1 MRPLL
6 MAATTALLALAACSS
21 SPEPPKQQA
30 ASPKNEPTPEVFRV
44 KLDTSKGPV
53 ILECHRDWAPKG
65 VDHFYTLVKLGY
77 YDGNRFFRAV
87 HNFVQFGISGDPKT
101 NQLWST
107 AFISDDPVKESN
119 VRGAISYAKDGPN
132 RRSTQLFINLR
143 DNKPLDKQGFAPIG
157 KVVDGMD
164 VVDTFYSSYGEMPS
178 RGGQGPDP
186 SKIEVEGN
194 DYLANHFPRLDY
206 ISKATLVPNP

>member
-1 MRPLL
+1 MRTALTCTV
-6 MAATTALLALAACSS
+6 AALLALAACSS
-21 SPEPPKQQA
+21 PPEEPRKQA
-30 ASPKNEPTPEVFRV
+30 AAPKNEPTPDVFRV

-53 ILECHRDWAPKG
+53 AIEVHRDWAPKG

-77 YDGNRFFRAV
+77 YDGDRFFRAV
-87 HNFVQFGISGDPKT
+87 RSFVQFGINGDAKT

-107 AFISDDPVKESN
+107 AYISDDPVKESN
-119 VRGAISYAKDGPN
+119 VRGAVTYATDGPN
-132 RRSTQLFINLR
+132 RRTTQLFINLR
-143 DNKPLDKQGFAPIG
+143 DNRALDKQGFAPIG

-164 VVDTFYSSYGEMPS
+164 VVETLYSSYGEMPS

-206 ISKATLVPNP
+206 IRTATIQ

>member
-1 MRPLL
+1 MKAVLIF
-6 MAATTALLALAACSS
+6 ALTLAACSNT
-21 SPEPPKQQA
+21 PEPPKKQA
-30 ASPKNEPTPEVFRV
+30 AAPANEPPPEVFRV

-53 ILECHRDWAPKG
+53 TLELHRAWAPKG
-65 VDHFYTLVKLGY
+65 VDHIYMLTKLGY
-77 YDGNRFFRAV
+77 YDGDRFFRCIR
-87 HNFVQFGISGDPKT
+87 NFIVQFGINGDPKT

-119 VRGAISYAKDGPN
+119 TRGFLTYAKDGPS

-143 DNKPLDKQGFAPIG
+143 DNKSLDKQGFAPIG
-157 KVVDGMD
+157 KVVEGMD
-164 VVDTFYSSYGEMPS
+164 VVESFYNSYGEMPS

-186 SKIEVEGN
+186 GLIETQGN

-206 ISKATLVPNP
+206 IRKATIAPNP